1 VTINRSIRLFCWAF
15 LISFMGSLPVGT
27 LNVSV
32 ADLSINMG
40 AAAAVQFGIGA
51 MLVEVLVVRI
61 ALVTVR
67 KLEGLHTLLR
77 FFKGLTCAIILLVA
91 ALSLEAAWHMRKPG
105 VAIPFAGH
113 MPFVSGLLLSLINPL
128 HLPFWMGWTAVLKS
142 RKTLTDSRSDYNLF
156 VIAIG
161 CGTSLAFLTYGIAGT
176 LLIMFLRMNQN
187 LFNWLVGLALLVT
200 GLVQLWQL
208 FVRNRT
214 VVPGHA
220 DVMSSL

>member
-1 VTINRSIRLFCWAF
+1 
-15 LISFMGSLPVGT
+15 MGSLPVGT

>member
-1 VTINRSIRLFCWAF
+1 MTINRSIRLFCVAF
-15 LISFMGSLPVGT
+15 FISFTGSLPVGT

-40 AAAAVQFGIGA
+40 AAAALQFGIGA
-51 MLVEVLVVRI
+51 VLVEVLIVRI
-61 ALVTVR
+61 ALVAVR
-67 KLEGLHTLLR
+67 KLEGLHFLLR
-77 FFKGLTCAIILLVA
+77 FFKILTCAIILLVA

-113 MPFVSGLLLSLINPL
+113 LPFVSGLLLSLINPL
-128 HLPFWMGWTAVLKS
+128 HLPFWMGWTAVLKN
-142 RKTLTDSRSDYNLF
+142 RKTLTDSPSDYNRF

-161 CGTSLAFLTYGIAGT
+161 CGTSLAFLTYGIIGT

-187 LFNWLVGLALLVT
+187 LFNWMVGLALLVT

-208 FVRNRT
+208 FGTLGPLCKHVAT
-214 VVPGHA
+214 
-220 DVMSSL
+220 SSIK

>member
-1 VTINRSIRLFCWAF
+1 MTINRSIRLFFWALF
-15 LISFMGSLPVGT
+15 ISFTGSLPVGT

-40 AAAAVQFGIGA
+40 GAAALQFGIGA

-67 KLEGLHTLLR
+67 KLEGLHRLLW
-77 FFKGLTCAIILLVA
+77 FFKIFTCAVILLVA
-91 ALSLEAAWHMRKPG
+91 VISLEAAWHMRKPG

-128 HLPFWMGWTAVLKS
+128 HLPFWMGWTTVLKS
-142 RKTLTDSRSDYNLF
+142 RKTLTDSQRDYNLF
-156 VIAIG
+156 VLAIG
-161 CGTSLAFLTYGIAGT
+161 TGTSLAFLAYGVAGT

-187 LFNWLVGLALLVT
+187 IFNWLVGLALLVT

-208 FVRNRT
+208 FVT
-214 VVPGHA
+214 LGPLCKHA
-220 DVMSSL
+220 ATSSIK

>member
-1 VTINRSIRLFCWAF
+1 MTINRSIRLFFWAF
-15 LISFMGSLPVGT
+15 FISFTGSLPVGT

-40 AAAAVQFGIGA
+40 GAAALQFGIGA

-61 ALVTVR
+61 ALVTIR
-67 KLEGLHTLLR
+67 KLEGLHRLLW
-77 FFKGLTCAIILLVA
+77 FFKILTCTIILFVA
-91 ALSLEAAWHMRKPG
+91 VISLEAAWHMRKPG

-128 HLPFWMGWTAVLKS
+128 HLPFWMGWTAALKS
-142 RKTLTDSRSDYNLF
+142 RKMLTDSKRDYNLF
-156 VIAIG
+156 VLAIG
-161 CGTSLAFLTYGIAGT
+161 AGTSLAFFAYGVVGT

-187 LFNWLVGLALLVT
+187 IFNWLVGLALLVT

-208 FVRNRT
+208 FVT
-214 VVPGHA
+214 LGPLCKHA
-220 DVMSSL
+220 VTSSIK